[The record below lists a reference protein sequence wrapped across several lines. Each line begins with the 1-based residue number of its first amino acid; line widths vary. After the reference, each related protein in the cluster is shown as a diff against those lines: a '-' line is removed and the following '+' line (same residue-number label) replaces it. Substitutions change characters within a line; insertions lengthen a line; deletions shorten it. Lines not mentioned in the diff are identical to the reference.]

1 MMTSKKSPPSLGA
14 YVPPSHPAPGPLTPV
29 LVIDDEPVGAA
40 TTLGWLA
47 EAGYPTAAESDG
59 DAVLRLVRTEVM
71 RLVVSELYIPC
82 GEGAC
87 VVTAL
92 KQDRTRLPRLRVLV
106 YSRHTAAA
114 DDAWALAAGCD
125 AVLHKPASAAACVR
139 EVRRLDGGEPGEPGE
154 PEFDAADA
162 AGGAP

>member
-1 MMTSKKSPPSLGA
+1 MMTLENAPPSLEVYA
-14 YVPPSHPAPGPLTPV
+14 PSSHPAPGPLTPV
-29 LVIDDEPVGAA
+29 LVVDDEPAGAA

-47 EAGYPTAAESDG
+47 GAGYPTAAESAG

-125 AVLHKPASAAACVR
+125 ALLHKPASAAACVR
-139 EVRRLDGGEPGEPGE
+139 EVRRLDGGEPGEPE
-154 PEFDAADA
+154 PDAADA